1 MKIIANDGE
10 NVDRFQDRIYLL
22 DRCQSSKVHLAL
34 LHEKRV
40 NQKQST
46 LKMKII
52 VINGENVNIFS
63 R

>member
-34 LHEKRV
+34 LHEQRV
-40 NQKQST
+40 NQKT
-46 LKMKII
+46 
-52 VINGENVNIFS
+52 VHFENENNS
-63 R
+63 H